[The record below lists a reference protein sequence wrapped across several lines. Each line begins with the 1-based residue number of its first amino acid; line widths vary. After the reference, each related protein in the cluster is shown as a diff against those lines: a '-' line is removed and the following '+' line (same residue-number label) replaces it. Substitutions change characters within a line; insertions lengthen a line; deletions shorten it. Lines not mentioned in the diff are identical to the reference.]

1 MEKKLQNIID
11 KDSIGVNK
19 NPTRA
24 KTDDWSDVLSSEGV
38 AGVLLGRAHRPELT
52 MDLEVQQWLVGEE
65 ADWEVSEL

>member
-1 MEKKLQNIID
+1 VEKKLQNIID

-24 KTDDWSDVLSSEGV
+24 KIDDWSDVLSSEGV
-38 AGVLLGRAHRPELT
+38 AGVLLGRAHTPELR